1 MLLFE
6 KFYNAYDEEMIG
18 ESSLMEE
25 SNMSFPL
32 IPSIMI
38 LTLRTSS
45 EIFST
50 TARPS
55 WSWKNMEE
63 RISERK
69 EVSWLNQFL
78 PVW

>member
-55 WSWKNMEE
+55 WS
-63 RISERK
+63 
-69 EVSWLNQFL
+69 
-78 PVW
+78 